1 MSYTMKSRGPP
12 FGFPSVFIGSIL
24 FVSCEEEAES
34 ISPYE
39 GRIKH
44 RAIRNKVSFFM
55 RVGVFLQSYH
65 VICFFAIDENRKSDN
80 LRFLNCLK

>member
-1 MSYTMKSRGPP
+1 MSYSMKSQGPP
-12 FGFPSVFIGSIL
+12 FGFPSFSIGSIL
-24 FVSCEEEAES
+24 FVSCEKVAES

-39 GRIKH
+39 GRTKH

-65 VICFFAIDENRKSDN
+65 VICFFPIDDSRKSDN
-80 LRFLNCLK
+80 LRFLNYLR